1 MDWAS
6 FFDNVWVYAFW
17 IALGYGVSWLIR
29 KYSG

>member
-6 FFDNVWVYAFW
+6 FFDNIWVYAFW
-17 IALGYGVSWLIR
+17 IGLGYGVSWLIR